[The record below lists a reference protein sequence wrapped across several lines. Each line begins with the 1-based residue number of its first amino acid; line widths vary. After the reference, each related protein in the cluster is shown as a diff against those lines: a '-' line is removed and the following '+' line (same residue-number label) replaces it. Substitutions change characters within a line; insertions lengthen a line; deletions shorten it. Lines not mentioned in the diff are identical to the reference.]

1 MAPGPHDPRSREWPA
16 DDDGGHEEATYGS
29 RHREPQSLPP
39 TIQHSPPGPSGDD
52 TRGLPPASPW
62 MLPPFAAPTPDD
74 TGSSPPRPRGGR
86 RRTRARPY
94 SSDPAR
100 PPLGSIPPISLGPPV
115 SPADPLTRAPGRSP
129 EEGHGGEAGP
139 GEDRPEHRGTVPGRG
154 SHRRPV
160 DGIDAPVAPGRGAG
174 NGGAG
179 RADRPRPAGGEYA
192 APSGR
197 WPRLRSDD
205 RRSRPAGP
213 SGPEEGGSVGWAGS
227 GDGGPLGWPSG
238 SGGVDRGNRPPA
250 PSGSGDDGHVERPG
264 VSRGSEDGRYEDL
277 LGPPGGAGGGPADD
291 SGGSGGFR
299 DAGRDGPSSPRGPV
313 GGDYG
318 DLLDPLYEPADDAPP
333 DRRSPYEPE
342 DGGPAGHPPAAP
354 GRGDGG
360 DRPGPYDPEGA
371 APAGP
376 AGRPPDRREPGAGG
390 EGGGHDGHPVPPPER
405 GSRRRRNRPDL
416 LVAPGPPRRPARPD
430 PAPERD
436 IPGRDAPDGDASGR
450 DDPDRDVPDRDV
462 PERDVPDR
470 DAPGRDASGRDV
482 PDPPERADRPAGS
495 GPAPEQEPAEAP
507 GPPDGVGDEPPI
519 AVTAESGREPG
530 PAEEGS
536 EPVHRLGRPPGGRPT
551 RPDLLVAQG
560 SSGGRGAAGRHHRPA
575 DAPSAVRRSS
585 PTRRRRGRGLVVPL
599 VMVVALAV
607 AVGGGLVL
615 WGWVSGPFTTGLRLV
630 GDEVRHGD
638 AGFAPL
644 PGAGGDGS
652 SQVLNAVASV
662 GSVMVAVGSDT
673 TSPVPRPLFL
683 VSVDGGASWDLGT
696 VTGSAGYDNGP
707 ATVGRVAGGDGRW
720 LAGGNDLLGT
730 GRGLWTSEDGRA
742 WTAVDPGGLRAF
754 SAGDKIMDLARTS
767 SGFVVVG
774 TTTLQ
779 NGSAG
784 AVAWVSP
791 DGRSWDRVDS
801 REIGAPDKVRGL
813 KAVVARGDVV
823 VALGDPAPGGSGP
836 AVLRSADGGRTWTH
850 AKSSPADVVPEA
862 GALAVAKDG
871 FVLVPTQRRDDK
883 GEVGVYCSAEGTDW
897 SRCGTITGLARD
909 GSGVKRLASSA
920 AGVAAITESG
930 FERYAVYT
938 SEDGRKWSRT
948 TDLGEVPGSLRA
960 LAVSDEG
967 TLVVGGDERAADV
980 DNRLVLMTAPRG
992 GEARPVAL
1000 EEIKGL
1006 ARAAR
1011 DVTRVAAGGG
1021 TFVAVGAASG
1031 DAGIWVGAD
1040 GRTWKATGS
1049 PQVLGGSRRQVL
1061 GDVTSGRRGW
1071 LAVGSTMTDASSTAP
1086 LLVTSDDGRDWRR
1099 VPITGPLAPAA
1110 EHDFLAPHAVASGP
1124 SGYVLAGE
1132 DRGPSTTVP
1141 VLWFSSDL
1149 KRYTR
1154 AARLPAGG
1162 GGVRLYDV
1170 SATSSGYVAVGGMGT
1185 AERETGVVWVS
1196 ADGVNWVARKP
1207 VLPPGATS
1215 AGLRHV
1221 VLHGGTVVAVGTATT
1236 GDGQRAFGA
1245 VSDDNGSTWE
1255 FSWLPADRAAAVRDL
1270 AATAAGVVAV
1280 GWQGAAGERDSMA
1293 WTSED
1298 GMDWQPHPP
1307 TQDSLDGEGAQWLG
1321 AVAISGGKVVALGRS
1336 TTYRTDHLTLWRST
1350 LTSDG

>member
-16 DDDGGHEEATYGS
+16 DDDGHDEATYGS
-29 RHREPQSLPP
+29 RRREPQSLPP
-39 TIQHSPPGPSGDD
+39 AIQHSPPGPSGDD

-74 TGSSPPRPRGGR
+74 TGAPRPRPQGGR

-94 SSDPAR
+94 SSDPVR
-100 PPLGSIPPISLGPPV
+100 PPLGSIPPITLGPPV
-115 SPADPLTRAPGRSP
+115 SPADPLTRASGPGRSP
-129 EEGHGGEAGP
+129 EGEHGPESLP
-139 GEDRPEHRGTVPGRG
+139 GEGRPEPWDTVPWRG
-154 SHRRPV
+154 AHRRPV
-160 DGIDAPVAPGRGAG
+160 DGIGV
-174 NGGAG
+174 
-179 RADRPRPAGGEYA
+179 PAV
-192 APSGR
+192 
-197 WPRLRSDD
+197 
-205 RRSRPAGP
+205 
-213 SGPEEGGSVGWAGS
+213 SGPR
-227 GDGGPLGWPSG
+227 PSG
-238 SGGVDRGNRPPA
+238 SGGVDHRNRPPRRT
-250 PSGSGDDGHVERPG
+250 GSGDDGHVERPG
-264 VSRGSEDGRYEDL
+264 VSRGSEDGRYGDL
-277 LGPPGGAGGGPADD
+277 LGPPGGAADD
-291 SGGSGGFR
+291 SGGDSADDSGRAGGFR
-299 DAGRDGPSSPRGPV
+299 DAGRDGPPSPSRGPV

-318 DLLDPLYEPADDAPP
+318 GLLDPRYEPA
-333 DRRSPYEPE
+333 
-342 DGGPAGHPPAAP
+342 
-354 GRGDGG
+354 GDHS
-360 DRPGPYDPEGA
+360 A
-371 APAGP
+371 
-376 AGRPPDRREPGAGG
+376 
-390 EGGGHDGHPVPPPER
+390 PPPEE

-416 LVAPGPPRRPARPD
+416 LVASGPPRRPAQPGPAADRADD
-430 PAPERD
+430 PAAAFTADPASAPAADRDAPERD
-436 IPGRDAPDGDASGR
+436 IPAPGAPDGDAPGAPERDVPGRDAPDA
-450 DDPDRDVPDRDV
+450 
-462 PERDVPDR
+462 
-470 DAPGRDASGRDV
+470 
-482 PDPPERADRPAGS
+482 PERADRPAGS
-495 GPAPEQEPAEAP
+495 VPPPGRGEGSGSADDAGDAPP
-507 GPPDGVGDEPPI
+507 
-519 AVTAESGREPG
+519 TATTPEPG
-530 PAEEGS
+530 LEPGLAEEGS
-536 EPVHRLGRPPGGRPT
+536 EPVHRVGRPPGGRPT

-560 SSGGRGAAGRHHRPA
+560 PSGGRGGAGRHQRPA

-585 PTRRRRGRGLVVPL
+585 PTRRRRGRGLTIPL

-615 WGWVSGPFTTGLRLV
+615 WGWVSDPFATGLRLA
-630 GDEVRHGD
+630 GEEVRHGD
-638 AGFAPL
+638 AGFTPL

-683 VSVDGGASWDLGT
+683 VSTDGGASWDLGT

-707 ATVGRVAGGDGRW
+707 ATVGRVTGGDGRW

-774 TTTLQ
+774 TTTLP

-791 DGRSWDRVDS
+791 DGRSWERVDS
-801 REIGAPDKVRGL
+801 REIGTPDKVRGL

-850 AKSSPADVVPEA
+850 ATSSPAGVVPEA
-862 GALAVAKDG
+862 GALAAAKDG
-871 FVLVPTQRRDDK
+871 FVLVPTQRRDDR

-909 GSGVKRLASSA
+909 GSGVKRLASSS

-938 SEDGRKWSRT
+938 SEDGRKWSRS

-1000 EEIKGL
+1000 ERIKGL
-1006 ARAAR
+1006 SRAAR
-1011 DVTRVAAGGG
+1011 DTTRVAAGDG

-1031 DAGIWVGAD
+1031 DAGIWSSAD
-1040 GRTWKATGS
+1040 GRAWKATGS
-1049 PQVLGGSRRQVL
+1049 PQVLGGSHRQAL

-1086 LLVTSDDGRDWRR
+1086 LLVTSDDGREWRR
-1099 VPITGPLAPAA
+1099 VPATGPLAPAA

-1162 GGVRLYDV
+1162 GGVRLHDV

-1221 VLHGGTVVAVGTATT
+1221 VLHGGTVVAAGTATT
-1236 GDGQRAFGA
+1236 GDGQRAFAA

-1255 FSWLPADRAAAVRDL
+1255 FTWLPADRAAAVQDL

-1280 GWQGAAGERDSMA
+1280 GWQGAPGERDGMA

-1298 GMDWQPHPP
+1298 GREWQPHTPA
-1307 TQDSLDGEGAQWLG
+1307 QDSLDGEGAQWLG
-1321 AVAISGGKVVALGRS
+1321 AVAISGGEVVALGRS

-1350 LTSDG
+1350 LSSDG